1 MRTCQ
6 HVPFPG
12 SRAPEPSR
20 AASGPA
26 AEPCD
31 DVALHVDAGG
41 SLDEEVCQ
49 NEVVAWEDLASVD
62 SIVIEAHRARSNAV
76 LLLPSA
82 NLSPRDSIRQ
92 NRSSDN
98 WILVVVN

>member
-1 MRTCQ
+1 MSTRL
-6 HVPFPG
+6 VSR

-31 DVALHVDAGG
+31 DVALNVDAGG

-62 SIVIEAHRARSNAV
+62 SIVIEDPPGEKQCGPLIAFGEA
-76 LLLPSA
+76 
-82 NLSPRDSIRQ
+82 LSPRDSIRQ